1 MPCPYLFA
9 DGAMPVLRIKNG
21 PDKGKAIEIGDT
33 TITIGRDATETVQ
46 ILDQG
51 ASRRHAEVFRIGEM
65 VFIRD
70 LASKNGTFVN
80 DERIQE
86 ELLQIGD
93 KIKIGTTLFVFEEG
107 VAGAEEEEEPKIHFA
122 GGDLPLETTME
133 IDLRA
138 AMDTAMQSKA
148 AASGL
153 ANLKVL
159 YTLAEAL
166 GSATDGKILTEKVLQ
181 LCVDAVDADAGYVFV
196 KEPSGKLSPQALFE
210 RHEEEGR
217 KISRSIIKRVFKY
230 GKAVLTSDAASDT
243 RFRENQSVVIKKIQS
258 VICVPLTAFDRVG
271 GVLYLHRSRVQ
282 EAFTQEEFELATAI
296 GFQAGVAV
304 MNLQAA
310 ERHQRML
317 AGAVRSLVAT
327 FEMHHPDR
335 AGHSGRVCIWAT
347 AISNELKLGATENRD
362 VQLAAILHDVGMIAL
377 PAESFLKDDPEG
389 SEDHVRR
396 GAEIVQ
402 NIEGMEGILPGIL
415 RHHER
420 ANGSGYPDGLKG
432 DAIPLIARII
442 GVADRF
448 DHLSRENRLGLK
460 KALVAVG
467 KNEEGLFD
475 QKVVE
480 ALLLAYRNGTL
491 FAPPRL
497 LLEQF
502 EARVEEAGPEPA

>member
-1 MPCPYLFA
+1 
-9 DGAMPVLRIKNG
+9 
-21 PDKGKAIEIGDT
+21 
-33 TITIGRDATETVQ
+33 
-46 ILDQG
+46 
-51 ASRRHAEVFRIGEM
+51 
-65 VFIRD
+65 
-70 LASKNGTFVN
+70 
-80 DERIQE
+80 
-86 ELLQIGD
+86 
-93 KIKIGTTLFVFEEG
+93 

-210 RHEEEGR
+210 R
-217 KISRSIIKRVFKY
+217 RVFKY